1 MNNSAG
7 IGAAVACG
15 YLLGRTKK
23 AKVALG
29 VGIYLVGRRAAGGG
43 QGGMALPPALAD
55 LGGQVRDEL
64 LPAVRDVAR
73 QAVAQRVERFSDSL
87 AARRNAPEPEEE
99 WEEEWDEEAE
109 LLDDE
114 PEDEPPAPRNRKSAS
129 DA

>member
-29 VGIYLVGRRAAGGG
+29 VGLYLVGRRAAHGG
-43 QGGMALPPALAD
+43 QGGIALPPALAD

-87 AARRNAPEPEEE
+87 TARRNAPEP
-99 WEEEWDEEAE
+99 EEEWDEEAE

-114 PEDEPPAPRNRKSAS
+114 PEDEPAPRDRKTTT

>member
-43 QGGMALPPALAD
+43 QGGVALPPVLAD

-87 AARRNAPEPEEE
+87 AARRNPAEP
-99 WEEEWDEEAE
+99 EEWDEEWDEDAE
-109 LLDDE
+109 LLDEE
-114 PEDEPPAPRNRKSAS
+114 PEDEPPAPRNRKTTT